1 MLSAVQV
8 ARGRVGDEA
17 REASVESL
25 SLEPILLFSNSV
37 QAANWF
43 DKHGM
48 PTVTIGAG
56 RYESHTGERVRGP
69 AGVRQRL
76 PTGGGTGDAG
86 DGEGVIMATL
96 VVIDYENEVRAE
108 EVRLALLKMQ
118 KEYLVDLIDAVIVV
132 RDAKGKVKLR
142 QLYDLT
148 TAGAISGGFW
158 GALIGLLFLNPLFG
172 IAVGAAAGAISG
184 ALRDV
189 GIDDNFMKSLGE
201 TLKPDSAALCVLIRQ
216 MTADK
221 VLEEIQ
227 KFGGTLVKTNLSH
240 ENEAKLRD
248 ALASTQKAA
257 GAAN

>member
-1 MLSAVQV
+1 
-8 ARGRVGDEA
+8 
-17 REASVESL
+17 
-25 SLEPILLFSNSV
+25 
-37 QAANWF
+37 
-43 DKHGM
+43 
-48 PTVTIGAG
+48 
-56 RYESHTGERVRGP
+56 
-69 AGVRQRL
+69 
-76 PTGGGTGDAG
+76 
-86 DGEGVIMATL
+86 MATL

-132 RDAKGKVKLR
+132 RDAKGRVKLR

-148 TAGAISGGFW
+148 TAGAITGGFW
-158 GALIGLLFLNPLFG
+158 GALIGPLLLKPLFG
-172 IAVGAAAGAISG
+172 IAVGVGAGAISG

-189 GIDDNFMKSLGE
+189 GIDDNFMKNLGA

-227 KFGGTLVKTNLSH
+227 KFGGTLIKTNLSH

-248 ALASTQKAA
+248 AL
-257 GAAN
+257 